1 MLSTL
6 TARYTRIES
15 GYMGQVVEWP
25 EVVTEGR
32 DLDDCRAQL
41 QDALREMVAAYQ
53 QLGRE
58 IPQCDADHPC
68 PSTTSGKRSAAAT
81 ST

>member
-15 GYMGQVVEWP
+15 GYIGQVVEWP
-25 EVVTEGR
+25 EVVTEGK

-41 QDALREMVAAYQ
+41 QDALREMVAASQ

-58 IPQCDADHPC
+58 IPRGGALLEQTPVELADVRQA
-68 PSTTSGKRSAAAT
+68 S
-81 ST
+81 